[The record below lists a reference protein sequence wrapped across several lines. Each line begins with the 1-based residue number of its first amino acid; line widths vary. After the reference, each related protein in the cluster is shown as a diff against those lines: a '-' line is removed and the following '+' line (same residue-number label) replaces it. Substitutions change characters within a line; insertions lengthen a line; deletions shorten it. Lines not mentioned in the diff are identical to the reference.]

1 MEAPSKDACPH
12 SSLSV
17 LGPFIP
23 HLSSRVTCYIYA
35 VQPNGVFTMMSHE
48 EQTQEVGVL
57 NLHEQPYVP
66 RREWRETQ

>member
-1 MEAPSKDACPH
+1 MHAPIHP
-12 SSLSV
+12 SLSWDA
-17 LGPFIP
+17 LFP
-23 HLSSRVTCYIYA
+23 HLFSPVTCYIFA
-35 VQPNGVFTMMSHE
+35 VQQNGVFTMMSHE